1 MRINSKLPD
10 VGITIFTK
18 MSKMAN
24 EYGAIN
30 LSQGF
35 PDFPVEPKLI
45 ERVHH
50 YMKEGHNQYAP
61 MPGHPNLREAI
72 AEKTQNCYGWKP
84 DVDQNI
90 TVTCGAIEAIM
101 SSITALINPGDEVI
115 IMDPAYDAY
124 EPIINL
130 QGAMAVGVPLR
141 STDYSI
147 DWKLVWEA
155 ITKRTKMLIINSPHN
170 PSGAIMSKGD
180 IEVLEDIVSETGL
193 LVLSDEVYEHIVFD
207 QAEHQSVLRS
217 ESLRNNSIVV
227 SSFGKTFHATGWRM
241 GYLIAPSDL
250 MGEIRKVHQYNTF
263 TIHTP
268 TQLAIADYIKDPS
281 HYMGVSS
288 MYEEKRDFFLSAMKD
303 SKFVPIPSQGTYFQ
317 LMNYSAISDQHDV
330 EFAAWLTQEIGVA
343 AIPTSVFYQD
353 KTDNKVLRFCFAKGE
368 ETLKAAAE
376 KLCNL

>member
-1 MRINSKLPD
+1 MEVLSKLPD

-24 EYGAIN
+24 AYDAIN

-35 PDFPVEPKLI
+35 PDFPVDPQLI
-45 ERVHH
+45 DLVHH

-61 MPGHPNLREAI
+61 MPGHPVLREAI
-72 AEKTQNCYGWKP
+72 STKTEHCYGWRP

-101 SSITALINPGDEVI
+101 SAISALINPGDEVI

-130 QGAMAVGVPLR
+130 QGAQAVGVPLR
-141 STDYSI
+141 SIDYSI

-155 ITKRTKMLIINSPHN
+155 ITDRTKMLIINSPHN
-170 PSGAIMSKGD
+170 PSGAVLSKED
-180 IEVLEDIVSETGL
+180 LEALEDIVDETGL
-193 LVLSDEVYEHIVFD
+193 LLLSDEVYEHIVFD
-207 QAEHQSVLRS
+207 GAQHQSVLRS
-217 ESLRNNSIVV
+217 EDLRDHSIVV

-241 GYLIAPSDL
+241 GYLIAPEFL
-250 MGEIRKVHQYNTF
+250 MTEIRKVHQYNTF

-268 TQLAIADYIKDPS
+268 TQLAIADYLKDKS
-281 HYMGVSS
+281 NYIEVSS
-288 MYEEKRDFFLSAMKD
+288 MYQEKRDFFLDVMKGSRFD
-303 SKFVPIPSQGTYFQ
+303 PVPSHGTYFQ

-330 EFAAWLTQEIGVA
+330 EFADWLTQEVGVA
-343 AIPTSVFYQD
+343 AIPMSVFYQD

-368 ETLKAAAE
+368 ETLSAAAE
-376 KLCNL
+376 KLCTL